1 MQISSDEKEGS
12 SEDIFTDQELFGSN
26 NCVIAKLE
34 RYEGKNEAMSFRMK
48 KSNHRT
54 TDAWRKS
61 ILDGSYK
68 LDFDQDFHGKSL
80 VSTYLVIYEDNKL
93 EKNEK
98 CCIVLDANAPLAGQA
113 KSYEVVSDTRIA
125 NSSRDDTNLHFN
137 GPVNVMD
144 EDFPNLDALK
154 VKFKYSEKATK
165 FCEISTVHLFDL
177 SYVVTVMVVN

>member
-1 MQISSDEKEGS
+1 
-12 SEDIFTDQELFGSN
+12 
-26 NCVIAKLE
+26 
-34 RYEGKNEAMSFRMK
+34 MSFRMK

-98 CCIVLDANAPLAGQA
+98 CCIVLDANAPLG
-113 KSYEVVSDTRIA
+113 TI
-125 NSSRDDTNLHFN
+125 H
-137 GPVNVMD
+137 M
-144 EDFPNLDALK
+144 
-154 VKFKYSEKATK
+154 
-165 FCEISTVHLFDL
+165 FCKLFLQNKTSFEFQIFSKTGVFLQNKMISFSTLLFDGVFIL
-177 SYVVTVMVVN
+177 QFEIFQYIKKKKNAQKTRENVVV

>member
-1 MQISSDEKEGS
+1 M
-12 SEDIFTDQELFGSN
+12 
-26 NCVIAKLE
+26 E

-98 CCIVLDANAPLAGQA
+98 CCIVLDANAPLGTIHILRKHLQGVPSIGTHFRFQFLNFLIVLSQ
-113 KSYEVVSDTRIA
+113 KS
-125 NSSRDDTNLHFN
+125 NLQF
-137 GPVNVMD
+137 
-144 EDFPNLDALK
+144 
-154 VKFKYSEKATK
+154 
-165 FCEISTVHLFDL
+165 
-177 SYVVTVMVVN
+177 

>member
-1 MQISSDEKEGS
+1 MLKKCSTCVQLVRVSSFRNDLLQNPY
-12 SEDIFTDQELFGSN
+12 F
-26 NCVIAKLE
+26 KLE

-98 CCIVLDANAPLAGQA
+98 CCIVLDANAPLG
-113 KSYEVVSDTRIA
+113 TI
-125 NSSRDDTNLHFN
+125 H
-137 GPVNVMD
+137 M
-144 EDFPNLDALK
+144 
-154 VKFKYSEKATK
+154 
-165 FCEISTVHLFDL
+165 FCKLFL
-177 SYVVTVMVVN
+177 

>member
-1 MQISSDEKEGS
+1 MNS
-12 SEDIFTDQELFGSN
+12 L
-26 NCVIAKLE
+26 IAKLE

-68 LDFDQDFHGKSL
+68 LDFDQDFNGKSL

-98 CCIVLDANAPLAGQA
+98 CCIVLDANAPLGTIHILH
-113 KSYEVVSDTRIA
+113 KHFYSTKLHL
-125 NSSRDDTNLHFN
+125 SSKIFTKTWFFHQNKIISFSTLHF
-137 GPVNVMD
+137 D
-144 EDFPNLDALK
+144 EIFIL
-154 VKFKYSEKATK
+154 
-165 FCEISTVHLFDL
+165 
-177 SYVVTVMVVN
+177 

>member
-1 MQISSDEKEGS
+1 MQISNDDKGGS
-12 SEDIFTDQELFGSN
+12 SEDIFTDQELFGPN

-98 CCIVLDANAPLAGQA
+98 CCIVLDANAPLGTIHILL
-113 KSYEVVSDTRIA
+113 K
-125 NSSRDDTNLHFN
+125 HFYSTKLDLISQIFTKT
-137 GPVNVMD
+137 GGF
-144 EDFPNLDALK
+144 FPSNQK
-154 VKFKYSEKATK
+154 HFFFNIT
-165 FCEISTVHLFDL
+165 F
-177 SYVVTVMVVN
+177 

>member
-1 MQISSDEKEGS
+1 MQISNDDKGGS
-12 SEDIFTDQELFGSN
+12 SEDIFTDQELFGPN

-68 LDFDQDFHGKSL
+68 LDFDQDFQGKSL

-98 CCIVLDANAPLAGQA
+98 CCIVLDANAPLGTIHILLKHFYSTKLDLISQIFTKTGFFFRQI
-113 KSYEVVSDTRIA
+113 KSISFST
-125 NSSRDDTNLHFN
+125 LHFDKIFM
-137 GPVNVMD
+137 P
-144 EDFPNLDALK
+144 
-154 VKFKYSEKATK
+154 
-165 FCEISTVHLFDL
+165 
-177 SYVVTVMVVN
+177 

>member
-1 MQISSDEKEGS
+1 MQIINDDKGGS
-12 SEDIFTDQELFGSN
+12 SEDIFIDQELFGPN

-154 VKFKYSEKATK
+154 VNDFFLHKVS
-165 FCEISTVHLFDL
+165 
-177 SYVVTVMVVN
+177 NP